1 MRRRLARWISPPAP
15 RGDQRMYHAAKVSRL
30 TAGWVAGET
39 SADAELHSSLRNLRS
54 RSRQLVRDAG
64 YAKRAKVVVV
74 NNVIGPGVGF
84 QGAVSNR
91 NGRLMDEVNDPIE
104 REIEHWSRAENCH
117 TGGRLHLADFERQA
131 MGQVFEAGECVVRLH
146 LRAFGA
152 SRVPLALEIIESE
165 RIADN
170 FNQAPGPQANRVR
183 MGVEVDEFD
192 RPLAYWLRPGHP
204 GDLHGTRANT
214 ERLLRVPADQIL
226 HLYVV
231 DRWPQTRGE
240 PWLHAAAR
248 KLNDLD
254 GYSEAE
260 IIAARNAACYM
271 GFITSP
277 DPDTPLTDERNATTG
292 EAVTEMAPG
301 LIQRLNP
308 GENFAS
314 YTPTRP
320 NAAFDGF
327 LRAVLREIAGAVGTS
342 YESLSRDYSQSNY
355 SSSRLAL
362 LDDRDLWRVLQSWW
376 IRAFRAPLHRLW
388 MRQAVY
394 ARAVPVPIDE
404 YVANPEKFEA
414 ARFKPRGWSWVDPT
428 KEVAAYKEA
437 VKAGFC
443 TVADVIAATNGG
455 QDLEDVLKARRQ
467 ELDLMADLDLQFDT
481 DPALEQQ
488 ITAPAAPAAAAETGN
503 DGEDATDTTTTSGE
517 PGDEPARVY
526 ALRG

>member
-1 MRRRLARWISPPAP
+1 MRFP
-15 RGDQRMYHAAKVSRL
+15 
-30 TAGWVAGET
+30 T
-39 SADAELHSSLRNLRS
+39 SA
-54 RSRQLVRDAG
+54 
-64 YAKRAKVVVV
+64 
-74 NNVIGPGVGF
+74 
-84 QGAVSNR
+84 VS
-91 NGRLMDEVNDPIE
+91 
-104 REIEHWSRAENCH
+104 
-117 TGGRLHLADFERQA
+117 
-131 MGQVFEAGECVVRLH
+131 
-146 LRAFGA
+146 
-152 SRVPLALEIIESE
+152 
-165 RIADN
+165 
-170 FNQAPGPQANRVR
+170 
-183 MGVEVDEFD
+183 
-192 RPLAYWLRPGHP
+192 
-204 GDLHGTRANT
+204 
-214 ERLLRVPADQIL
+214 
-226 HLYVV
+226 
-231 DRWPQTRGE
+231 
-240 PWLHAAAR
+240 AAR
-248 KLNDLD
+248 
-254 GYSEAE
+254 AV
-260 IIAARNAACYM
+260 NAACYM